1 VRNQYKKLFRK
12 RLIYLASSATTML
25 VGIIVFYRISHVS
38 VKSKTEG
45 VVASLLSNSTKISRG
60 YSKTGYVL
68 TQAVDLNDEMTLQ
81 DLQKK
86 ITKLLKKARSFAGS
100 NQLKKATRDK
110 LTITIKVVEG
120 NRQNY
125 KLADAKDSVAGLKK
139 IIAQVKEEIAKNAEI
154 KKQLEFLQKLC
165 GQVRELV
172 NKELIK
178 DDEKR
183 ELESHLNRYQK
194 LANDQNTKLD
204 DVNVLI
210 HEVESSLLR
219 ISDNLRKRSDEEE
232 NRKKEEAKKQAEEQ
246 KELPKSSSSTS
257 ATTTTS
263 SSSSS
268 VVATSSSTASSG

>member
-1 VRNQYKKLFRK
+1 
-12 RLIYLASSATTML
+12 
-25 VGIIVFYRISHVS
+25 
-38 VKSKTEG
+38 
-45 VVASLLSNSTKISRG
+45 
-60 YSKTGYVL
+60 
-68 TQAVDLNDEMTLQ
+68 
-81 DLQKK
+81 
-86 ITKLLKKARSFAGS
+86 LKKARILAGNS
-100 NQLKKATRDK
+100 QLKKATRDK
-110 LTITIKVVEG
+110 LTTAMKVVEG

-125 KLADAKDSVAGLKK
+125 KLANAKDSVAGLKK
-139 IIAQVKEEIAKNAEI
+139 IIAQAEEEIMKNTEI

-165 GQVRELV
+165 RQVSELI

-183 ELESHLNRYQK
+183 ELESHLGRYQK

-232 NRKKEEAKKQAEEQ
+232 KQKKEEAKKQSEEQ
-246 KELPKSSSSTS
+246 KELSQQSSSTGTTSSSS
-257 ATTTTS
+257 TS

-268 VVATSSSTASSG
+268 GVVATSSSTASSE